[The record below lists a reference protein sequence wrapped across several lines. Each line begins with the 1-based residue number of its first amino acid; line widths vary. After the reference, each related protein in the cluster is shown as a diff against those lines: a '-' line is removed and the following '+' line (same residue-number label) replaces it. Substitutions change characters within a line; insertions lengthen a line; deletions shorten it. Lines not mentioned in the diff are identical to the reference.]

1 MADKPNNS
9 RFVDMGGGYIAE
21 FIADQ
26 EQLFYNPTTQKAR
39 VIFNGAPYIL
49 MGDQYQRIGTTTD
62 RLEQDLSNLMQMC
75 LVPQGYLDPVT
86 GADLSKISLMG
97 ILVYNKVAYDFFH
110 NVRAGTPG
118 YPLKATLEGPPP
130 TP

>member
-1 MADKPNNS
+1 MTDKPNNS

-49 MGDQYQRIGTTTD
+49 MGNQYQRIGTTTD